1 MSFSAIHGGMLA
13 VALVGAALLWLKP
26 PPLGAR
32 WLRGLA
38 VVWLLGGVGTHLWGP
53 GPGAVGWGEVEQR
66 YLDTWGQLDRAADG
80 LATELR
86 SVDPG
91 PRPGLRL
98 ELFRRLQENAGWLE
112 APGLG
117 DRGATVLLF
126 DADDEAIAWH
136 GPGLLHEP
144 EIWALPSDG
153 HSWHRADTAVSL
165 WTVRT
170 LQQGDEARRRLVV
183 GLSLPVD
190 PFPFAQMIEPVD
202 WFMADPKAG
211 TPEGVRILAQD
222 SKVPLLCI
230 NPAADVAS
238 PALIGKGRSDVE
250 PTFRMGFYSS
260 EIWVALGLMVI
271 FLWGSF
277 HLLTGEGERSS
288 GPAGPGRLWVP
299 AVAVMT
305 LIALGG
311 AGLITGGSVIAAS
324 AAALA
329 VTSLVWVLGAV
340 LTAQRTSP
348 DRKGAA
354 DESAGDEISGD
365 EGDARNG
372 DARSGDTRKS
382 VWQPMLPIVLG
393 VGGFAALVAFSHFIQ
408 DSQGPLNLAGSDGF
422 TIHALLLRSAVAAVA
437 LAVLLKIPR
446 RRGGGSP
453 WLSTALVALLVA
465 AAFHDRAGVAILMGG
480 IGSGSFAFWWS
491 RTRGRSSPALLAVVA
506 LAAALMASN
515 AWQIAERMV
524 LRAQIQNLYLPLVVP
539 PTDDDLND
547 LLLELQGYFE
557 AWNPG
562 KSGLATLSSAPFSSR
577 EDLAFELWR
586 DSPLPQRDGLSALV
600 VEDLQGRR
608 SSFSFGLPLGGD
620 GEPLPGVGRLRVP
633 QAGVWTEKVY
643 GEADV
648 YSGDLLWGR
657 VRYWFLARPGFR
669 IGIDELDE
677 LERYLVRGKPRGD
690 MADGLP
696 REVRYA
702 YFNPLGRAL
711 ASPWQTLPPLPP
723 DLVESLHERSRL
735 DTPDGPSLCWL
746 KSDDDGITALFLP
759 DLGPREGLERVG
771 FVALGMVP
779 ALIFAAWLIWL
790 IPSTRPGLVE
800 LFRRSLRSYSSRLI
814 MVYTVLL
821 LVPLVALNLIL
832 LRSFSER
839 LQEKQVEDAQ
849 RAMVSARELLVNF
862 LNGLQPGVAIETQV
876 NRELLEWM
884 SDLVQY
890 QVSLYWGSRIYRS
903 SQEELFTSGLL
914 PRRIP
919 GEIFTRLTLLGH
931 GMELR
936 RRRTGDLAYLEV
948 YAPLDVPGVVSSQQE
963 LFVSVPLL
971 EQEEAA
977 ERQLAELQRRALL
990 VTTALFGLLLA
1001 VGSRLTRGFTRPIV
1015 ELIAGTRRIARGEPF
1030 PDIRPRETELS
1041 ALAEAIGTMA
1051 RQVEES
1057 RQSLVHE
1064 KQFVERVVANITSA
1078 VVTLDHED
1086 RVAFQNQVA
1095 ADLLGTRVGEP
1106 IEDRLTA
1113 DDHLAPLREFWVQA
1127 RNGKVQH
1134 TEQVKLRPIGE
1145 TVDVREWTL
1154 TWVPIPGHTDPAALL
1169 VVDDDTEVLRG
1180 QRLEAWAEM
1189 ARIIAH
1195 EIKNPLT
1202 PIQLS
1207 AEHLRQVYRVDPGRL
1222 DEVFDRCTDNI
1233 LANVEE
1239 LRAIASEFSIYS
1251 RIPAAKLESADLTKP
1266 MAELVAS
1273 YRDAEER
1280 GVTLEMKPPERP
1292 LIARFDEK
1300 LLGRAVRNL
1309 LENAYR
1315 AAAPSQGR
1323 VELAVS
1329 SEVGPNQERWAVV
1342 EVSDSGPGV
1351 DPQKLSRIFEP
1362 YFSTYE
1368 TGTGLGLAIVRRI
1381 VDEHGGEIEA
1391 RNRPGG
1397 GLSVIIRIPLAVSSA
1412 DPTTPS

>member
-1 MSFSAIHGGMLA
+1 MAVVFLWVVLLVLLA
-13 VALVGAALLWLKP
+13 FKPPNLGARGLRGAALAVLLGWLIVQGLPSSSPVSWSEVEHRYLETWKQ
-26 PPLGAR
+26 LDLAAE
-32 WLRGLA
+32 GLA
-38 VVWLLGGVGTHLWGP
+38 NAL
-53 GPGAVGWGEVEQR
+53 E
-66 YLDTWGQLDRAADG
+66 
-80 LATELR
+80 

-98 ELFRRLQENAGWLE
+98 ELFQLLQKNAGLLDNLE
-112 APGLG
+112 LG
-117 DRGATVLLF
+117 ERGATVLLY

-144 EIWALPSDG
+144 EIWALREDG

-165 WTVRT
+165 WTVKT
-170 LQQGDEARRRLVV
+170 LRQGDPARRRLVV

-190 PFPFAQMIEPVD
+190 PFPFLALGRSVD
-202 WFMADPKAG
+202 WFMADPKAEVIQG
-211 TPEGVRILAQD
+211 AKVLAKG
-222 SKVPLLCI
+222 SGVPLLCVK
-230 NPAADVAS
+230 PSDGAESALDAS
-238 PALIGKGRSDVE
+238 VIRRHPSQGEAFSFASARHAQGIWLAIGLVL
-250 PTFRMGFYSS
+250 
-260 EIWVALGLMVI
+260 V
-271 FLWGSF
+271 FLWGCLC
-277 HLLTGEGERSS
+277 LLGEGAESRRSRIS
-288 GPAGPGRLWVP
+288 GGRSVAFGAMFGAVTAAAWV
-299 AVAVMT
+299 
-305 LIALGG
+305 
-311 AGLITGGSVIAAS
+311 TGGTPPAA
-324 AAALA
+324 
-329 VTSLVWVLGAV
+329 
-340 LTAQRTSP
+340 
-348 DRKGAA
+348 
-354 DESAGDEISGD
+354 
-365 EGDARNG
+365 
-372 DARSGDTRKS
+372 
-382 VWQPMLPIVLG
+382 M
-393 VGGFAALVAFSHFIQ
+393 
-408 DSQGPLNLAGSDGF
+408 
-422 TIHALLLRSAVAAVA
+422 AVA
-437 LAVLLKIPR
+437 LAVSYLVWVLAGVLADQRRASGVSSPEQGHDRESHEPAREGVTRSMVPVAIGAGGFSGLVAFSFLIQHEQGLLSLAGSEGYSVDAFLLRAAVAASTLGLLLGIPR
-446 RRGGGSP
+446 RVGRGSP
-453 WLSTALVALLVA
+453 WLSLSLVALLVA
-465 AAFHDRAGVAILMGG
+465 AAAHDWAGPAIVMGALG
-480 IGSGSFAFWWS
+480 AGSFALWWA
-491 RTRGRSSPALLAVVA
+491 RVEERGSPALLGVVA
-506 LAAALMASN
+506 LAAALTASN

-524 LRAQIQNLYLPLVVP
+524 LRSQIQDVYLPLVAP
-539 PTDDDLND
+539 PTDDDLNNI
-547 LLLELQGYFE
+547 LLELQDYFE
-557 AWNPG
+557 AWDPAE
-562 KSGLATLSSAPFSSR
+562 SGLSSQGGAPFSSR
-577 EDLAFELWR
+577 DDLAFELWR
-586 DSPLPQRDGLSALV
+586 ESPLPQRDGLSALV
-600 VEDLQGRR
+600 VEDLDGRQ
-608 SSFSFGLPLGGD
+608 SSFSFGLPLGGN

-633 QAGVWTEKVY
+633 QAEVWTEKVY
-643 GEADV
+643 GEADIL
-648 YSGDLLWGR
+648 SEDQPWGR

-669 IGIDELDE
+669 IGIDELGE
-677 LERYLVRGKPRGD
+677 LERYLVRGKPRGNK
-690 MADGLP
+690 ADGLP

-702 YFNPLGRAL
+702 YFSHSGRAL

-723 DLVESLHERSRL
+723 ELLETLPARSRIE
-735 DTPDGPSLCWL
+735 TPDGPSLCWL
-746 KSDDDGITALFLP
+746 EPDDEGITALLLP
-759 DLGPREGLERVG
+759 DIGPRQGLERVG
-771 FVALGMVP
+771 FVALGMLP
-779 ALIFAAWLIWL
+779 AMILVTWLIWL
-790 IPSTRPGLVE
+790 IPSTRPGLME
-800 LFRRSLRSYSSRLI
+800 MMRRSLRSYSSRLV

-839 LQEKQVEDAQ
+839 LQEEQVEDAQ

-862 LNGLQPGVAIETQV
+862 LNGLPPGVAIETQV
-876 NRELLEWM
+876 NRELMEWM

-890 QVSLYWGSRIYRS
+890 QVSLYWGSRIYQS

-990 VTTALFGLLLA
+990 VTTALFALLLA
-1001 VGSRLTRGFTRPIV
+1001 VGSRLTRGFTRPIM

-1041 ALAEAIGTMA
+1041 ALAEAIDTMA
-1051 RQVEES
+1051 LQIDES
-1057 RQSLVHE
+1057 RQGLVRE

-1078 VVTLDHED
+1078 VVTLDHENK
-1086 RVAFQNQVA
+1086 VAFQNQVA
-1095 ADLLGTRVGEP
+1095 AELLGTQVGES
-1106 IEDRLTA
+1106 IEERLAT
-1113 DDHLAPLREFWVQA
+1113 DENLAPLGEFWSQA
-1127 RNGKVQH
+1127 REGKVQK
-1134 TEQVKLRPIGE
+1134 TEQVKLRPVGE

-1207 AEHLRQVYRVDPGRL
+1207 AEHLRQVHKVDPDRL

-1233 LANVEE
+1233 LVNVQE

-1251 RIPAAKLESADLTKP
+1251 RIPAAKLESAELSQP
-1266 MAELVAS
+1266 MADLVAS

-1280 GVTLEMKPPERP
+1280 GVTLEMKHPDQPVF
-1292 LIARFDEK
+1292 ARFDEK

-1315 AAAPSQGR
+1315 AATPSRGR

-1329 SEVGPNQERWAVV
+1329 AETGPEHEQWAVV
-1342 EVSDSGPGV
+1342 EVRDSGPGV

-1397 GLSVIIRIPLAVSSA
+1397 GLSVIIRIPLADSPGDSGA
-1412 DPTTPS
+1412 SI